1 MCACTVEGGLKHL
14 EEAEM
19 LRQSW
24 ESWWEGGREGG
35 GSKEGLGEKSKGIK
49 RKREGRETA
58 EGSLQ
63 STQLFVQSQIELL
76 KSKDGYTP
84 PVNCN
89 CQQQLISSSYQ
100 PSKFKLH

>member
-1 MCACTVEGGLKHL
+1 MCACTVGGGGLKHL
-14 EEAEM
+14 GEAEM

-24 ESWWEGGREGG
+24 ESWWEGRE
-35 GSKEGLGEKSKGIK
+35 SKEGLGEKSKGIK
-49 RKREGRETA
+49 EKEKRGGETA

-100 PSKFKLH
+100 PSKLKLH